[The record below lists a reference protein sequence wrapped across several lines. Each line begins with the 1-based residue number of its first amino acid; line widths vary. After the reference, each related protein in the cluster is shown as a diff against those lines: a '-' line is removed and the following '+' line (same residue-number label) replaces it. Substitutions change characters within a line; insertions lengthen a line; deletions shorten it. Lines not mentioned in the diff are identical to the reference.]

1 MEEVG
6 QVEEMVE
13 GGAAMAAVEGTGQ
26 VGGTEAGVPVDMRIE
41 EEEVLGGEVLTVEE
55 GLVPGEEVLHHVE
68 EGAVE
73 VQAGGEAVHRVA
85 GADPPIR

>member
-1 MEEVG
+1 MDGAEKAAAEVK
-6 QVEEMVE
+6 
-13 GGAAMAAVEGTGQ
+13 GQ
-26 VGGTEAGVPVDMRIE
+26 VGGTGAGVPADMRIE
-41 EEEVLGGEVLTVEE
+41 EGEVLGGEVLTVEV
-55 GLVPGEEVLHHVE
+55 GLVPGEVFHLVE

>member
-6 QVEEMVE
+6 QVEGTVD
-13 GGAAMAAVEGTGQ
+13 GAVKAAVEVTGQ
-26 VGGTEAGVPVDMRIE
+26 VGGTGAGVPADMRIE
-41 EEEVLGGEVLTVEE
+41 EGEVLGGEVLTVEE
-55 GLVPGEEVLHHVE
+55 GPVPVEVFHLVEEVV
-68 EGAVE
+68 VE